1 MVGGAIVSILIG
13 GIGAIFNY
21 AVVESPYQHGF
32 NINTVGVILM
42 VVGAVGLAL
51 SLIYGLLIG
60 GSAGGYHRHR
70 TVVQDGNGRV
80 VRREDSYI

>member
-13 GIGAIFNY
+13 GVGAILNY
-21 AVVESPYQHGF
+21 AVVVSPVQHGF

-51 SLIYGLLIG
+51 SLIYGLMVG
-60 GSAGGYHRHR
+60 GPGYHRHH
-70 TVVQDGNGRV
+70 TVVTDDNGRV
-80 VRREDSYI
+80 VRRDDSYV

>member
-13 GIGAIFNY
+13 GIGAILNY
-21 AVVESPYQHGF
+21 AVVVSPYQHGF

-51 SLIYGLLIG
+51 SLIYGLMVG
-60 GSAGGYHRHR
+60 GPGYHRHR
-70 TVVQDGNGRV
+70 TVVTDDNGRV
-80 VRREDSYI
+80 VRRDDSYV